1 MDKGLIP
8 RRYAKALLKFA
19 AEKGKLDEVY
29 TRMQNIERAFD
40 DNKSLQSVI
49 ANPFVSP
56 KEKTDLVLTAA
67 GVDKNDNDTII
78 ADFVKLLEQNNRMDC
93 LRQAALAFIDEYRQK
108 KNIYRVDIESAA
120 PLNESDRRRLTD
132 MIDSHLGNGTAE
144 YSFTVNPDLIGGFV
158 VNINN
163 ERLDASVSNELKQL
177 RLNLLKQA

>member
-1 MDKGLIP
+1 M
-8 RRYAKALLKFA
+8 KFA
-19 AEKGKLDEVY
+19 AEKGRLEDVY
-29 TRMQNIERAFD
+29 TRMQNIENAFA

-49 ANPFVSP
+49 ANPFVSA

-67 GVDKNDNDTII
+67 GEDKDNNTGII

-93 LRQAALAFIDEYRQK
+93 LRQTALAFIDEYRQK
-108 KNIYRVDIESAA
+108 NNIYRVDIESAA
-120 PLNESDRRRLTD
+120 PLNETDRRRLTD
-132 MIDSHLGNGTAE
+132 MIDSHLGGATAE

-177 RLNLLKQA
+177 RLNLLK